1 MSKQLTLSFANMPK
15 TLKVMCFFHLSD
27 LEHCIRLFLVVS
39 YTSREDDKVITGSYG
54 VSALPTDSTDED
66 EVSTSVLSICTK
78 TKERYEDL
86 PQTYSAYL
94 VQQISLDKCMYYFF
108 QNLSESTVVLSM

>member
-1 MSKQLTLSFANMPK
+1 M
-15 TLKVMCFFHLSD
+15 
-27 LEHCIRLFLVVS
+27 I
-39 YTSREDDKVITGSYG
+39 TSSYG
-54 VSALPTDSTDED
+54 VSALPGDSTDED

-86 PQTYSAYL
+86 HQTYSAYL

-108 QNLSESTVVLSM
+108 QNLLYYLSISQISKLDNISKPF

>member
-1 MSKQLTLSFANMPK
+1 M
-15 TLKVMCFFHLSD
+15 
-27 LEHCIRLFLVVS
+27 
-39 YTSREDDKVITGSYG
+39 ITGSYG
-54 VSALPTDSTDED
+54 VSALPRDSTDED

-94 VQQISLDKCMYYFF
+94 VQQISLDKCMYYFLLYY
-108 QNLSESTVVLSM
+108 LSISQISKIDNISKPFYFNFYR